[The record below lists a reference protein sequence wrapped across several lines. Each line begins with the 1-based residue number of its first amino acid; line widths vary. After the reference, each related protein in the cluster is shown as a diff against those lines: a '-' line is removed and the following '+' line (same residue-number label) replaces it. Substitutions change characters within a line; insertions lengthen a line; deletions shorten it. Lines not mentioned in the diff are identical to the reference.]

1 MSKLPVITKNTSV
14 NDYMRQMEKY
24 RLDQIK
30 EKYNFIL
37 ELLNDI
43 LKLKDER
50 KYTTLTLIKNVP
62 QKLFTDIFDNNEI
75 FDKKKEQ
82 IKNIFGIEMNKEE
95 LNDAEINKTLRTML
109 SSIGYKI
116 YPSKYNDKLYWSIRL
131 K

>member
-116 YPSKYNDKLYWSIRL
+116 HPSKYNDKLYWSIRL